1 MLKIRNKTLI
11 SAAAICL
18 VLLLASLSIPA
29 LRPALF
35 GILKQ
40 PLKLI
45 TLIRREL
52 GGIIFYHRNFI
63 QNERLKKEIDLLK
76 NKLNAR
82 DEIDLENQRLENLL
96 YFKQKSPFKLTAA
109 RVIGRSSDSWSSSII
124 IDKGSYN
131 GIRSGMSAITYL
143 GLAGRVIESQ
153 EHTSKILLIS
163 DPNLGVS
170 AMVQRSRQEGLI
182 SGTLGSYLIMRYL
195 PEEPDIKIGDVVITS
210 GLNETYPK
218 GLLIGAV
225 VDIGKEFSG
234 LSRYAIIKP
243 AVELSSIEEVLVIVQ

>member
-1 MLKIRNKTLI
+1 MLKIRKKTLI

-18 VLLLASLSIPA
+18 VLLIAAVSVPT

-35 GILKQ
+35 TILKQ
-40 PLKLI
+40 PLKLL
-45 TLIRREL
+45 TLIRREI

-63 QNERLKKEIDLLK
+63 QNERLKKEIDLLR
-76 NKLNAR
+76 NKLNALN
-82 DEIDLENQRLENLL
+82 EIDLENQRLKNLL
-96 YFKQKSPFKLTAA
+96 YFKQKSPFKLIVA

-124 IDKGSYN
+124 IDKGYYN
-131 GIRSGMSAITYL
+131 GIRPRMSAITYL
-143 GLAGRVIESQ
+143 GLVGRVIESQ
-153 EHTSKILLIS
+153 GHTSKILLVS
-163 DPNLGVS
+163 DPNLSVS
-170 AMVQRSRQEGLI
+170 AMVSRSRQEGLI

-218 GLLIGAV
+218 GLLIGTV
-225 VDIGKEFSG
+225 VDIGREFSG
-234 LSRYAIIKP
+234 LSHYAIIKP